1 MSALE
6 YLAWI
11 LLVGAICFVMI
22 RLTWLYE
29 KKPHHLFWRKPQ
41 ARHYFLSAA
50 LLVLAGFFVFSLE
63 LHPLYLLPL
72 LLGFYWLCASAAV
85 KVSER
90 GVMSN
95 GLLASWQSITRVQR
109 GAAKNQI
116 LIKTTGPWR
125 QLRLEAPAE
134 IEPKLRKVF
143 ASKRIAWLE
152 NEPPASGAAPLSH
165 ASTEPVIV

>member
-6 YLAWI
+6 YLVWI
-11 LLVGAICFVMI
+11 LLVGLICFIVI

-50 LLVLAGFFVFSLE
+50 LLLLAAFFVLPLG
-63 LHPLYLLPL
+63 LHPVYLIPL
-72 LLGFYWLCASAAV
+72 VLGFYLLCASAAV

-95 GLLASWQSITRVQR
+95 GLLASWQSIMLAQR
-109 GAAKNQI
+109 EASKNQVI
-116 LIKTTGPWR
+116 IKTATPWR
-125 QLRLEAPAE
+125 QLHFELPEE
-134 IEPKLRKVF
+134 MEPKLRKVL
-143 ASKRIAWLE
+143 ASKRIAWVE
-152 NEPPASGAAPLSH
+152 NESPSANSSPLTS
-165 ASTEPVIV
+165 ANSEPVIA